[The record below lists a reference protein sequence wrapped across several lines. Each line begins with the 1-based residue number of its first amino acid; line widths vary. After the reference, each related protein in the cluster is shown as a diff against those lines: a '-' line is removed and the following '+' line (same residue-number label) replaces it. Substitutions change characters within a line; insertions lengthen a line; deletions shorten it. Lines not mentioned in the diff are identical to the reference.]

1 MFQLLIVDDEASV
14 VDSLADT
21 LPWSDI
27 GIAGVFK
34 AYSGAEAL
42 GMMRMNSIDIVISDI
57 QMPGMSGIELLERI
71 RKSWRKTK
79 CIVLS
84 GFAEFSYA
92 QQAIR
97 HNSYDY
103 LLKPISDSEI
113 LDKVQAV
120 VRLLQE
126 ERQEDRSYQQAMKA
140 FRENLPKIR
149 GELLNGL
156 LQGKRYSEQRLAEE
170 LEMVSVNVRKDD
182 CFALMLMR
190 LEQGFA
196 DMGFLSLSLMEYAIG
211 NIAEELF
218 EERFRLWMCKDVHG
232 YLLFLVTLNG
242 ERSPEEES
250 VPPLRSPAKEDAELF
265 QLAASQLQ
273 NSVKQYLKG
282 SVSVIVSGWGLFPQD
297 ANGLYQSLLASL
309 RTMLGDQDDL
319 FISVPDEQEPLVV
332 PSLQA
337 LYEPPMLVHLLESGD
352 WQAIGE
358 KLEHI
363 FGELHAKGAESSEHL
378 VEVFFFIYSAFSS
391 FAHKNGRRVEEMLG
405 PGLSDLRELSASR
418 SADALRSWASQALD
432 HMQRDM
438 ERETRST
445 RETVV
450 RKIQDF
456 VRKHLGEDVSLLAI
470 ADYMYMHP
478 VHVSRIYKLV
488 AGENLSDYVLR
499 LKMEKAVELLTG
511 STLKNYEI
519 ALRLGYQNPNY
530 FIKVFKK
537 YYSVTPQEYRLKLP
551 D

>member
-1 MFQLLIVDDEASV
+1 MFHLLIVDDEASV

-21 LPWSDI
+21 LPWADI
-27 GIAGVFK
+27 GITGVFK

-42 GMMRMNSIDIVISDI
+42 GMMRLNSIDIVISDI

-84 GFAEFSYA
+84 GYAEFSYA

-103 LLKPISDSEI
+103 LLKPIGDGEI
-113 LDKVQAV
+113 MDKVEAIV
-120 VRLLQE
+120 KLLQE
-126 ERQEDRSYQQAMKA
+126 ERQEDRSYQRAIKA

-156 LQGKRYSEQRLAEE
+156 LQGKRYSDSRLNEE
-170 LEMVSVNVRKDD
+170 LEMVSVDVRQND

-196 DMGFLSLSLMEYAIG
+196 EMDFLSLSLMEYAIG

-218 EERFRLWMCKDVHG
+218 EDKFRLWACRDVHG
-232 YLLFLVTLNG
+232 YLLFMVTLNDERPAG
-242 ERSPEEES
+242 DDASPAPRSP
-250 VPPLRSPAKEDAELF
+250 SPEDAELF
-265 QLAASQLQ
+265 QLAASRLQ
-273 NSVKQYLKG
+273 SSVKQYLKG
-282 SVSVIVSGWGLFPQD
+282 SVSVIVSGWGFFPHD
-297 ANGLYQSLLASL
+297 MNGLYQSLLASL
-309 RTMLGDQDDL
+309 RRMLGDQDDL
-319 FISVPDEQEPLVV
+319 FIAAPAEREPMSI
-332 PSLQA
+332 PSLQT

-352 WQAIGE
+352 WKAIGE
-358 KLEHI
+358 KLGLI
-363 FGELHAKGAESSEHL
+363 FGELGAKGAESTEHL

-391 FAHKNGRRVEEMLG
+391 FAHKNGRRMEEMLG
-405 PGLSDLRELSASR
+405 IGLADLRELSACR
-418 SADALRSWASQALD
+418 SVDALRGWASQALD
-432 HMQRDM
+432 FMQRDM

-450 RKIQDF
+450 RKIQEF

-470 ADYMYMHP
+470 ADHMYMHP

-499 LKMEKAVELLTG
+499 LKMERAVELLTG

-551 D
+551 E